1 MAASGSPV
9 LLHSRHETEFLA
21 SLNDRFSAY
30 ITKIRS
36 LREQSRSVEN
46 ATIRA
51 VTQNLENE
59 IMDLK
64 SMYERELEHMRDQ
77 LDRVTSERNAKDI
90 EASTNGNLAAD
101 FQNQFNAESVNRRK
115 LENAL
120 ADAHRYLSEKD
131 VVIHDL
137 RIHIAQHQNA
147 LMEANKDRDTLHGN
161 VTTLQNSYDAEAIT
175 RADLQAMV
183 DKLTDQVNFERDM
196 HEKDISDLQ
205 TRINAADAAIRMA
218 EDRLK
223 EHDIIDD
230 QLANTL
236 AKVKLQAHAEMVR
249 FQEEAEHTYR
259 QSLTAVKHQLDS
271 ESKSLAQANEEN
283 IHLKATIDDQT
294 AKIGKLEGRCKSV
307 EEQNSGLIQSMEVE
321 RTKAA
326 NTVRDLEAKLR
337 SSQEKVN
344 NKIRELNHAY
354 NMSIPVDL
362 EIEAFAGLLDA
373 EEKRLMLEVQNP
385 APEIISRTMLS
396 GRKTPRSTRPASRV
410 AVASMPSTAAYKPVL
425 NRTKS
430 NPITLDPLPALNSA
444 TSTTTVGAIVATTPR
459 AKVVPKRSPSFV
471 HSS

>member
-1 MAASGSPV
+1 
-9 LLHSRHETEFLA
+9 
-21 SLNDRFSAY
+21 LNDRFSAY

-59 IMDLK
+59 ILDLK
-64 SMYERELEHMRDQ
+64 SMYERELGSVRDQ
-77 LDRVTSERNAKDI
+77 LDRATSERNAKEV
-90 EASTNGNLAAD
+90 EAATNGNLAAD
-101 FQNQFNAESVNRRK
+101 FQDQLNAETIARKK

-147 LMEANKDRDTLHGN
+147 LMEANKDRDTLQGN
-161 VTTLQNSYDAEAIT
+161 VTTLQCSYDAEATT

-183 DKLTDQVNFERDM
+183 DKLTKQINFERDV
-196 HEKDISDLQ
+196 HEKDLSDLQ
-205 TRINAADAAIRMA
+205 NRINAADAAIKMA

-236 AKVKLQAHAEMVR
+236 AKVKMQAHAELVR
-249 FQEEAEHTYR
+249 FQEDAEHCYR
-259 QSLTAVKHQLDS
+259 QSLTAVKNQLDC

-283 IHLKATIDDQT
+283 IHLNATVDNQT
-294 AKIGKLEGRCKSV
+294 AQIAKLQSRCKSV
-307 EEQNSGLIQSMEVE
+307 EEQNAGLIQSMEVE

-337 SSQEKVN
+337 GAQEKIN

-373 EEKRLMLEVQNP
+373 EEKRLMLELHNP
-385 APEIISRTMLS
+385 APEIISRAMG
-396 GRKTPRSTRPASRV
+396 GRKTPRSRPASHV
-410 AVASMPSTAAYKPVL
+410 AINTLPSTAAFKPVL

-430 NPITLDPLPALNSA
+430 TPISLDPLPAFTSMSSA
-444 TSTTTVGAIVATTPR
+444 PVIPPISPTSTKP
-459 AKVVPKRSPSFV
+459 VVRKASTAGK
-471 HSS
+471 